1 MKIKINKLY
10 RLINEIGLF
19 ETISLLYLKMFNKK
33 KYDLKILEKIK
44 NENLKILKYYS
55 EQENKISDV
64 IQNTDYIWFFWWQG
78 EESMPSIIKKCLEKV
93 VVYIHLW
100 NNSVFSSSVR
110 PLSLKSDI
118 SNHPP
123 AWASSP

>member
-64 IQNTDYIWFFWWQG
+64 IQNTDYIWFFNY
-78 EESMPSIIKKCLEKV
+78 SSRSDFFP
-93 VVYIHLW
+93 VYRSFFYQLY
-100 NNSVFSSSVR
+100 
-110 PLSLKSDI
+110 
-118 SNHPP
+118 
-123 AWASSP
+123 